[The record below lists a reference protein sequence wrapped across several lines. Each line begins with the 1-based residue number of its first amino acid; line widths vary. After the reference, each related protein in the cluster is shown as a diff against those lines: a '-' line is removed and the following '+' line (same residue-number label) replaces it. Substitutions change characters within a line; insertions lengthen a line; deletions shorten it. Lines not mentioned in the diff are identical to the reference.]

1 MGTAFTQ
8 QPTLGEGI
16 FTPAEIAK
24 FLKLPTSKVN
34 RWVKSYWDGD
44 FASRTGHGYSWKRNN
59 SKAVNFLTMVE
70 LLIMASLSEQGAETA
85 EIVKAHHVL
94 TDRYNVDYPF
104 AMKKVIRNIQ
114 TDGKKVYLD
123 DGGYIINLDGTGQIN
138 LEFVKLLFKNL
149 DFGTD
154 ELASRYWPMG
164 KDNSVVVDPERK
176 FGHPVINETNI
187 YPETIYGMVQAGDP
201 PAFIANLYSL
211 TVKEVEDAIAYCSA
225 A

>member
-16 FTPAEIAK
+16 FTPSEIAK
-24 FLKLPTSKVN
+24 FLKLPTGKVN
-34 RWVKSYWDGD
+34 RWVNSYWDGD
-44 FASRTGHGYSWKRNN
+44 FASKTGHGYSWKKND

-70 LLIMASLSEQGAETA
+70 LLIMASLSEQGARTT
-85 EIVKAHHVL
+85 EIVKAHKVL
-94 TDRYNVDYPF
+94 ADRYNVVYPF
-104 AMKKVIRNIQ
+104 AMNKVISNIY

-123 DGGYIINLDGTGQIN
+123 DGGYIINLDGTDQIN
-138 LEFVKLLFKNL
+138 LEFVKQLFNNL
-149 DFGTD
+149 DFGID
-154 ELASRYWPMG
+154 DLASRYWPMG

-201 PAFIANLYSL
+201 PAFIASLYNL
-211 TVKEVEDAIAYCSA
+211 TGKEVEDAIAYCSA

>member
-8 QPTLGEGI
+8 QPTIGEGI
-16 FTPAEIAK
+16 FTPSEIAK

-34 RWVKSYWDGD
+34 RWVNSYWDGE
-44 FASRTGHGYSWKRNN
+44 FASRTGHGQSWKRNN

-85 EIVKAHHVL
+85 
-94 TDRYNVDYPF
+94 
-104 AMKKVIRNIQ
+104 
-114 TDGKKVYLD
+114 
-123 DGGYIINLDGTGQIN
+123 
-138 LEFVKLLFKNL
+138 
-149 DFGTD
+149 
-154 ELASRYWPMG
+154 LASRYWPMG

-201 PAFIANLYSL
+201 PGFIANLYSL